1 MKLRTKIVFVVLAI
15 IIAVF
20 AWAIWKSKNPSGIT
34 LVVDEFE
41 LDCPVGWTDAG
52 GSSSLRGCSPRF
64 ERQTADYVSVA
75 VEIKPLDKSLAEFV
89 QERIKFSNDHEEP
102 VIESEPYE
110 WKGISGWRLIST
122 HPYYDTDE
130 RLIPTRDG
138 KAVFIALLRY
148 QASDSE
154 TKAEY
159 HSMAEKVFETLRYSK

>member
-1 MKLRTKIVFVVLAI
+1 MKLRTKIIFIVLAI

-20 AWAIWKSKNPSGIT
+20 AFVIWKNKNPSGLT
-34 LVVDEFE
+34 LVMGEFE
-41 LDCPVGWTDAG
+41 LDCPVGWTDAD
-52 GSSSLRGCSPRF
+52 GSSSLKGCGPRY
-64 ERQTADYVSVA
+64 ERETFDYVSVA
-75 VEIKPLDKSLAEFV
+75 VEIKPLDKPFAEFV
-89 QERIKFSNDHEEP
+89 QEIIKFSNDHGEP

-130 RLIPTRDG
+130 RLIPTSDG

-148 QASDSE
+148 QAMDSA

-159 HSMAEKVFETLRYSK
+159 HAMVEKVFETLRYSK